1 MRVVDLRDGSWQES
15 EALIY
20 LQKRA
25 QLQFDAYEGIVKE
38 IINLVSQRG
47 DEALYE
53 LSLKY
58 DGVDLKKLGIEVP
71 KEELKRAYEE
81 LPSEVKSAL
90 ELAAK
95 RVRAFHE
102 LELERGFFHQDGGVL
117 CGLKVLPLEKVG
129 VYIPGGK
136 NPYPSSVIMNVLPAR
151 VAGVKEIVLCCP
163 KVHKSVL
170 AAAYIVGVDRVF
182 RIGGAQAISAMAFGT
197 KSVPKVD
204 KIVGPG
210 NVFVSLAKRLLFG
223 FVDIDM
229 VAGPSEILIIADES
243 ANALWCAWDLLS
255 QAEHDVFSAS
265 ILITPSEDF
274 AKEVIGH
281 VSSLYKQL
289 PRHEVLEK
297 SIENWCYAFIV
308 KDLMHACEVANFI
321 APEHLQIATERPLE
335 VFENIKSAG
344 AVFLGHYSAETLG
357 DYLLGPSHTL
367 PTGGSA
373 RFFSAL
379 GVYDFLKRITFMQ
392 VSQTGFKALCEPA
405 MVLANLEGLEAHR
418 MAIEVRCK
426 VWQ

>member
-255 QAEHDVFSAS
+255 QAEHDEFSAS
-265 ILITPSEDF
+265 ILVTPSEDF

-281 VSSLYKQL
+281 VSSLYTQL
-289 PRHEVLEK
+289 PRHEVL
-297 SIENWCYAFIV
+297 
-308 KDLMHACEVANFI
+308 
-321 APEHLQIATERPLE
+321 
-335 VFENIKSAG
+335 
-344 AVFLGHYSAETLG
+344 
-357 DYLLGPSHTL
+357 
-367 PTGGSA
+367 
-373 RFFSAL
+373 
-379 GVYDFLKRITFMQ
+379 
-392 VSQTGFKALCEPA
+392 
-405 MVLANLEGLEAHR
+405 
-418 MAIEVRCK
+418 
-426 VWQ
+426 